1 MGGRKRAKELLFCG
15 GAEGSGGMGG
25 RMEEMEVTVGREGRV
40 ERLLLLRPAGRQ
52 EEVEETLA
60 VFCLETKEEQGKV
73 EERVVTEREEGVLLR
88 VVVLEVELGEGHL
101 LGLLL
106 LSGVDPLGQNI
117 NREEH
122 KIICHL
128 LGDHLV
134 DGFELEPH
142 HGEEEVEVEGFADRS
157 NQRDLADSLDRPGR
171 EGNIKEAFRLDSS
184 EGKKTDLAVPALLVP
199 ALLTARRCLCRL
211 RT

>member
-1 MGGRKRAKELLFCG
+1 MVCG
-15 GAEGSGGMGG
+15 TGWGWVGAESGEEEV
-25 RMEEMEVTVGREGRV
+25 EEMEVTVGREGRV

-171 EGNIKEAFRLDSS
+171 EGNIKE
-184 EGKKTDLAVPALLVP
+184 GHQ
-199 ALLTARRCLCRL
+199 
-211 RT
+211 